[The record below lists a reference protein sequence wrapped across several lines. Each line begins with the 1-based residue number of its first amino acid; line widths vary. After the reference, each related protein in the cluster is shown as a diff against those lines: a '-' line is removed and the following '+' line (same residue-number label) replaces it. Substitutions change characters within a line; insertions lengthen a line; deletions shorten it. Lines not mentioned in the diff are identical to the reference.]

1 MACEGMQNDPHGS
14 AAVRSESLAVTT
26 GMGGEAYAQW
36 VRRAIRNTMAAQ
48 HPATALFDSSV
59 EEPTELLRRT
69 IMAGF
74 VRPITSRYQSVF
86 VNGNPYLVETL
97 ASRYGVREDRILC
110 TTGATSALSLVYRA
124 YLSPGDHILVETPG
138 FDLFGDIARSLGARV
153 GFFRRSGPE
162 FRIDPDDVAA
172 RIEPGTRLIVLS
184 NLHNPSGMLLSDG
197 ELESLANAVAGHG
210 VKLIVD
216 EVYGD
221 YADREARPGS
231 AVRLSP
237 DFIGISSLTK
247 IYGLSTLRCGW
258 VVAEPETL
266 APVRRVSDHFEFGV
280 SKLTHAIAAL
290 ILEDSA
296 KFDENTQEVLAG
308 ARPVIERFF
317 ADWVDAGLVEGA
329 LPKFG
334 CVSFPKLI
342 GIDDTKE
349 FSAWLADR
357 TGVIVAP
364 GEFFG
369 SPGHI
374 RIGHAHPPDVLER
387 GLAQLTEGLCDY
399 RNDATIGNAKTSS

>member
-1 MACEGMQNDPHGS
+1 MGS
-14 AAVRSESLAVTT
+14 VAVRSDSIAVTT

-36 VRRAIRNTMAAQ
+36 VRRAIRNAMAAQ
-48 HPATALFDSSV
+48 RPATPLFDSSV

-74 VRPITSRYQSVF
+74 ARPITSRYQSVF
-86 VNGNPYLVETL
+86 VNGNPYVVETL
-97 ASRYGVREDRILC
+97 ASRYGVPEERILC

-124 YLSPGDHILVETPG
+124 YLSPGDHVLVETPG
-138 FDLFGDIARSLGARV
+138 FDLFANIARSLGAKV
-153 GFFRRSGPE
+153 GFFRRSGPQ
-162 FRIDPDDVAA
+162 FRLDADDVAA
-172 RIEPGTRLIVLS
+172 RLEPDTRLVVLS
-184 NLHNPSGMLLSDG
+184 NLHNPSGMLLADE
-197 ELESLANAVAGHG
+197 ELQTLAGAVAGRG
-210 VKLIVD
+210 VKLVVD

-237 DFIGISSLTK
+237 EFIGISSLTK

-258 VVAEPETL
+258 VVADPEVL
-266 APVRRVSDHFEFGV
+266 APIRRVSDHFEFGV
-280 SKLTHAIAAL
+280 SKLAHAIAAL
-290 ILEDSA
+290 ILEESTA
-296 KFDENTQEVLAG
+296 FDRNSQQVLAS

-317 ADWVDAGLVEGA
+317 AGWVDAGLVEGE

-334 CVSFPKLI
+334 CISFPKLL
-342 GIDDTKE
+342 GVEDTQE

-369 SPGHI
+369 APGHI
-374 RIGHAHPPDVLER
+374 RIGHAHPPEVLER
-387 GLAQLTEGLCDY
+387 GLDQLTEGLHAY
-399 RNDATIGNAKTSS
+399 RADTKIRNASGPARMS

>member
-1 MACEGMQNDPHGS
+1 MQNSPDGS
-14 AAVRSESLAVTT
+14 AAVRSDSLAVTT

-48 HPATALFDSSV
+48 RPATALFDSSV

-97 ASRYGVREDRILC
+97 ASRYGVPEDRILC

-138 FDLFGDIARSLGARV
+138 FDLFADIARSLGARV

-162 FRIDPDDVAA
+162 FRIDPNEVAA
-172 RIEPGTRLIVLS
+172 RIEPDTRLIVLS

-197 ELESLANAVAGHG
+197 ELKSLADAVAGRG

-221 YADREARPGS
+221 YADRDARPGS

-247 IYGLSTLRCGW
+247 IYGLNTLRCGW
-258 VVAEPETL
+258 VVAEPDTL

-290 ILEDSA
+290 ILEDSTN
-296 KFDENTQEVLAG
+296 FDQNSRQVLAS

-317 ADWVDAGLVEGA
+317 AAWVGAGLVEGA
-329 LPKFG
+329 LPTFG
-334 CVSFPKLI
+334 CISFPKLV
-342 GIDDTKE
+342 GIEDTKE

-387 GLAQLTEGLCDY
+387 GLARLTAGLREY
-399 RNDATIGNAKTSS
+399 RDGATIANTQAST

>member
-1 MACEGMQNDPHGS
+1 MRPDPI
-14 AAVRSESLAVTT
+14 AVTT

-36 VRRAIRNTMAAQ
+36 VRRAIRTAVAARGS
-48 HPATALFDSSV
+48 ATPLFDSAV

-74 VRPITSRYQSVF
+74 ARPITSRYQSVF
-86 VNGNPYLVETL
+86 VNGNPYVVETL
-97 ASRYGVREDRILC
+97 AARYAVPEEQVLC

-138 FDLFGDIARSLGARV
+138 FDLFADIARSLGARV
-153 GFFRRSGPE
+153 DFFPRNGPR
-162 FRIDPDDVAA
+162 FGIDPDDVLA
-172 RIEPGTRLIVLS
+172 RLSRNTRLVVLT
-184 NLHNPSGMLLSDG
+184 NLHNPSGMLLDDG
-197 ELESLANAVAGHG
+197 ELGALATAVAGHG
-210 VKLIVD
+210 AKLVVD

-221 YADREARPGS
+221 YADRSARPGS

-258 VVAEPETL
+258 VVADPAVL

-280 SKLTHAIAAL
+280 SKLAHAVAAL
-290 ILEDSA
+290 ILENSA
-296 KFDENTQEVLAG
+296 AFDRNSQQVLAA

-317 ADWVDAGLVEGA
+317 REWTEAGLVAGE
-329 LPKFG
+329 LPRFG
-334 CVSFPKLI
+334 CISFPKLV
-342 GIDDTKE
+342 GIDDTQE

-357 TGVIVAP
+357 SGVIVAP

-369 SPGHI
+369 APGHV
-374 RIGHAHPPDVLER
+374 RIGHAHPPDILER
-387 GLAQLTEGLCDY
+387 GLSQLTEGL
-399 RNDATIGNAKTSS
+399 RAFRAGTKILSAGTAPP